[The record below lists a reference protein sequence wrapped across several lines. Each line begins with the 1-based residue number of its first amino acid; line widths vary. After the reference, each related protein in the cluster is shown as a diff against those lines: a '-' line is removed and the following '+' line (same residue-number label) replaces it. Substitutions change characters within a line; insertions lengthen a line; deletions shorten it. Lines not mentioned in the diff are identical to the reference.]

1 MTTIEKIYTASA
13 TASGGREGHVSS
25 SDHVLDLE
33 VRVPKAFGGPGGPYT
48 NPEQLFAAGYAA
60 CFGGALNV
68 VIGNAN
74 VKTGPTKVHSHVSIG
89 KTPAGG
95 FGLAVR
101 LEVEIPGIE
110 RVLAQEL
117 AEKAHHICPYSNA
130 TRGNI
135 LVEVVLTDESTKQQ
149 SNS

>member
-13 TASGGREGHVSS
+13 TASGGREGRVSS
-25 SDHVLDLE
+25 SDNVLDLQ
-33 VRVPKAFGGPGGPYT
+33 VRLPKEFGGPGGPYT

-68 VIGNAN
+68 VIGNAK
-74 VKTGPTKVHSHVSIG
+74 VKTGTTQVQANVSIG
-89 KTPAGG
+89 KTPEGG

-101 LEVEIPGIE
+101 LEVSIPGVE
-110 RVLAQEL
+110 HALAQEL
-117 AEKAHHICPYSNA
+117 AERAHQICPYSNA

-135 LVEVVLTDESTKQQ
+135 LVEVALAK
-149 SNS
+149 

>member
-13 TASGGREGHVSS
+13 SASGGREGHVSS
-25 SDHVLDLE
+25 SDNVLDLQ
-33 VRVPKAFGGPGGPYT
+33 VRIPKEFGGPGGPYT

-68 VIGNAN
+68 VIANAK
-74 VKTGPTKVHSHVSIG
+74 VKTGNTKVHSHVSIG
-89 KTPAGG
+89 KTPEGG

-101 LEVEIPGIE
+101 LEVEIPGVE
-110 RVLAQEL
+110 QALAQEL
-117 AEKAHHICPYSNA
+117 ADKAHQICPYSNA

-135 LVEVVLTDESTKQQ
+135 LVEVVLGK
-149 SNS
+149 